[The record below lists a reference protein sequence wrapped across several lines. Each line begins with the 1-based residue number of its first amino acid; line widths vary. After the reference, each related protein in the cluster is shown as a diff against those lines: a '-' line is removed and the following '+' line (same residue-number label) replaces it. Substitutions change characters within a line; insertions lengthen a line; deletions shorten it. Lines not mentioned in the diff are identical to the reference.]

1 MDKTTNQKTP
11 LCPSARPEW
20 NNPIIFGVIT
30 GTKDKPSV
38 TYLKESQPITE
49 ELLALAQPVTPTEVF
64 RIGGTCAT
72 EQCQH
77 FDGANCTLAQRVV
90 NNLPIVE
97 DNLPACA
104 IRRDCR
110 WWLQEGKSA
119 CLRCPQVITDNYAPT
134 ELFRE
139 VAKPPGL

>member
-1 MDKTTNQKTP
+1 MEKTINQKKI
-11 LCPSARPEW
+11 LCPSARPEERDSM
-20 NNPIIFGVIT
+20 IFGVIT

-38 TYLKESQPITE
+38 TYLKESQPLTK
-49 ELLALAQPVTPTEVF
+49 ELIALAQPVTPTEVF

-77 FDGANCTLAQRVV
+77 FDGANCTLAQRIVDK
-90 NNLPIVE
+90 LPVVE

-119 CLRCPQVITDNYAPT
+119 CLRCPQVITDNYVPT
-134 ELFRE
+134 ELLSA
-139 VAKPPGL
+139 VAQPPVL